1 MLMIEF
7 TQNFCLNNLL
17 GGYKMVKRNKFS
29 FMLVLVLMV
38 LSLITAACSN
48 SSNNAPNNKP
58 DDSKNGNAGE
68 ATDAPKKNVT
78 LTYAIWDKIQ
88 QPAMEA
94 IAKEFTAQNP
104 NIKVKV
110 EVIPWADYW
119 TKMSAA
125 APAGTLPDVFWMHGG
140 QFATYASGKFLE
152 PITSKVAAGEIDLNN
167 YAANL
172 ASIYTLNGENYGI
185 PKDFDTI
192 GLAYNKELFDQAGI
206 PYPDDTWTYAKLA
219 EVAKQLSQP
228 DKGIYGFG
236 AKMDTQ
242 TGYWND
248 MLANGGKIISDDM
261 SKSGY
266 DDPAS
271 IEALQA
277 RYQMTVDGASPTH
290 QQMTD
295 MEATEMFKS
304 GKLAMIFDGSWRISD
319 IDSSDIIKGKWDW
332 AKLPMG
338 KVKRANIINGLG
350 NVMSASGKNKEEA
363 WLFLKFLG
371 SQKAAEITAQM
382 GAAIP
387 AYNGTQDAWLTS
399 RPYLNLK
406 VFTEQVA
413 DATPY
418 PSGSMSYPVWFAKEP
433 EIMSQAWGGAI
444 SVEEGAKKVAEM
456 MNQAIADTK

>member
-1 MLMIEF
+1 M
-7 TQNFCLNNLL
+7 
-17 GGYKMVKRNKFS
+17 KRRNKFL
-29 FMLVLVLMV
+29 FMTTLFLVMALLA
-38 LSLITAACSN
+38 SACSN
-48 SSNNAPNNKP
+48 GSNSGTSSNSGGASN
-58 DDSKNGNAGE
+58 DSKKE
-68 ATDAPKKNVT
+68 VT
-78 LTYAIWDKIQ
+78 LTYSIWDKIQ

-94 IAKEFTAQNP
+94 IAKEFTEQNP
-104 NIKVKV
+104 HIKVKV

-140 QFATYASGKFLE
+140 QFIKYATGDFLE
-152 PITSKVAAGEIDLNN
+152 PITSKVQAGEIDLSN
-167 YAANL
+167 YEADL
-172 ASIYTLNGENYGI
+172 ASIYTLNGENYGV

-206 PYPDDTWTYAKLA
+206 PYPDETWDYAKLA

-236 AKMDTQ
+236 AKLDTQ

-248 MLANGGKIISDDM
+248 MLANGGSILSADM

-277 RYQMTVDGASPTH
+277 RYQMILDGASPTH

-295 MEATEMFKS
+295 TEATEMFKS
-304 GKLAMIFDGSWRISD
+304 GRLAMIFDGSWRISD
-319 IDSSDIIKGKWDW
+319 IDSSEIIKDKWDW
-332 AKLPMG
+332 AVLPKG
-338 KVKRANIINGLG
+338 KVKRGNIINGLA
-350 NVMSASGKNKEEA
+350 NVMSAAGKNKEEA

-371 SQKAAEITAQM
+371 SQRAAEITAEM

-387 AYNGTQDAWLTS
+387 AFSGTQDAWVKS
-399 RPYLNLK
+399 RPHLNLQI
-406 VFTEQVA
+406 FIDQVA
-413 DATPY
+413 DTVPY
-418 PSGSMSYPVWFAKEP
+418 PSGTMAYPVWFAKEP

-444 SVEEGAKKVAEM
+444 PVEEAATKVAEM
-456 MNQAIADTK
+456 MNEAIAATK

>member
-1 MLMIEF
+1 M
-7 TQNFCLNNLL
+7 
-17 GGYKMVKRNKFS
+17 KKRNKFS
-29 FMLVLVLMV
+29 FLFTVVLMV
-38 LSLITAACSN
+38 FALITAACGNSN
-48 SSNNAPNNKP
+48 SNNAAGNSPE
-58 DDSKNGNAGE
+58 GNAGGAAAEE
-68 ATDAPKKNVT
+68 ATAKPQKEVT
-78 LTYAIWDKIQ
+78 LTYSIWDKIQ

-94 IAKEFTAQNP
+94 IAKEFTAENP
-104 NIKVKV
+104 NIKIKV
-110 EVIPWADYW
+110 EVIPWGDYW

-140 QFATYASGKFLE
+140 QFVKYATGNFIE
-152 PITSKVAAGEIDLNN
+152 PITGKVQSGEIDLNN
-167 YAANL
+167 YAADL
-172 ASIYTLNGENYGI
+172 ASIYTLNGKNYGI

-206 PYPDDTWTYAKLA
+206 PYPDDTWDYAKLA

-248 MLANGGKIISDDM
+248 MMANGGSILNADM

-295 MEATEMFKS
+295 TEATEMFKS
-304 GKLAMIFDGSWRISD
+304 GRLAMIFDGSWRISD
-319 IDSSDIIKGKWDW
+319 IDSSEIIKGKWDW
-332 AKLPMG
+332 AKLPKG

-350 NVMSASGKNKEEA
+350 NVMSASGKNKDEA

-371 SQKAAEITAQM
+371 SKRAAEITAEM

-387 AYNGTQDAWLTS
+387 AFNGTQDAWLKS
-399 RPYLNLK
+399 RPHLNLQI
-406 VFTEQVA
+406 FTDQVA
-413 DATPY
+413 DAVPY
-418 PSGSMSYPVWFAKEP
+418 PSGSLAYPVWFAKEP

-444 SVEEGAKKVAEM
+444 SVEEAAKKVAEM
-456 MNQAIADTK
+456 MNQAIEETK

>member
-1 MLMIEF
+1 
-7 TQNFCLNNLL
+7 
-17 GGYKMVKRNKFS
+17 MVKRNKFS
-29 FMLVLVLMV
+29 FMLAVVLMI
-38 LSLITAACSN
+38 LSLVSAACSN
-48 SSNNAPNNKP
+48 GTNNGANNTPDNSSN
-58 DDSKNGNAGE
+58 SNAGE
-68 ATDAPKKNVT
+68 TKDEPKKNVT
-78 LTYAIWDKIQ
+78 LTYSIWDKIQ

-94 IAKEFTAQNP
+94 IATEFTAQNP

-110 EVIPWADYW
+110 EVIPWGDYW

-140 QFATYASGKFLE
+140 QFVKYATGKFLE
-152 PITSKVAAGEIDLNN
+152 PITEKVASGEIDLSN
-167 YAANL
+167 YAADL
-172 ASIYTLNGENYGI
+172 ASIYTIGGQNYGV

-206 PYPDDTWTYAKLA
+206 PYPDDTWDYAKLA
-219 EVAKQLSQP
+219 EVAKKLSQP

-236 AKMDTQ
+236 AKLDTQ

-248 MLANGGKIISDDM
+248 ILANGGSIVSDDL

-266 DDPAS
+266 DDPAA

-277 RYQMTVDGASPTH
+277 RYQMILDGASPTH

-295 MEATEMFKS
+295 MESTEMFKS

-319 IDSSDIIKGKWDW
+319 IDGSEIIKGKWDW
-332 AKLPMG
+332 AKLPTG
-338 KVKRANIINGLG
+338 KVKRGNIINGLG

-371 SQKAAEITAQM
+371 SQRAAEITAEM

-387 AYNGTQDAWLTS
+387 AFNGTQEAWLTS
-399 RPYLNLK
+399 RPHLNLK

-413 DATPY
+413 DAIPY
-418 PSGSMSYPVWFAKEP
+418 PSGSLAYPVWFAKEP

-444 SVEEGAKKVAEM
+444 SVEEAAKKVAEM

>member
-1 MLMIEF
+1 M
-7 TQNFCLNNLL
+7 
-17 GGYKMVKRNKFS
+17 KRGNKFL
-29 FMLVLVLMV
+29 FMTTVILVMALLA
-38 LSLITAACSN
+38 SACSN
-48 SSNNAPNNKP
+48 GSNSGTSSNSGGAST
-58 DDSKNGNAGE
+58 DSKKE
-68 ATDAPKKNVT
+68 VT
-78 LTYAIWDKIQ
+78 LTYSIWDKIQ

-94 IAKEFTAQNP
+94 IAKEFTEQNP
-104 NIKVKV
+104 HIKVKV

-140 QFATYASGKFLE
+140 QFIKYATGDFLE
-152 PITSKVAAGEIDLNN
+152 PITSKVQAGEIDLSN
-167 YAANL
+167 YEADL
-172 ASIYTLNGENYGI
+172 ASIYTLNGENYGV

-206 PYPDDTWTYAKLA
+206 PYPDETWDYAKLA

-236 AKMDTQ
+236 AKLDTQ

-248 MLANGGKIISDDM
+248 MLANGGSILSADM

-277 RYQMTVDGASPTH
+277 RYQMILDGASPTH

-295 MEATEMFKS
+295 TEATEMFKS
-304 GKLAMIFDGSWRISD
+304 GRLAMIFDGSWRISD
-319 IDSSDIIKGKWDW
+319 IDSSEIIKGKWDW
-332 AKLPMG
+332 AVLPKG
-338 KVKRANIINGLG
+338 KVKRGNIINGLA
-350 NVMSASGKNKEEA
+350 NVMSAAGKNKEEA

-371 SQKAAEITAQM
+371 SQRAAEITAEM

-387 AYNGTQDAWLTS
+387 AFSGTQDAWVKS
-399 RPYLNLK
+399 KPHLNLQI
-406 VFTEQVA
+406 FIDQVA
-413 DATPY
+413 DTVPY
-418 PSGSMSYPVWFAKEP
+418 PSGTMAYPVWFAKEP

-444 SVEEGAKKVAEM
+444 TVEEAATKVAEM
-456 MNQAIADTK
+456 MNEAIAATK

>member
-1 MLMIEF
+1 M
-7 TQNFCLNNLL
+7 
-17 GGYKMVKRNKFS
+17 KRGNKFL
-29 FMLVLVLMV
+29 FMTTLFLVMALLA
-38 LSLITAACSN
+38 SACSN
-48 SSNNAPNNKP
+48 GSNSGTSSNSG
-58 DDSKNGNAGE
+58 DSKKE
-68 ATDAPKKNVT
+68 VT
-78 LTYAIWDKIQ
+78 LTYSIWDKIQ

-94 IAKEFTAQNP
+94 IAKEFTEQNP
-104 NIKVKV
+104 HIKVKV
-110 EVIPWADYW
+110 EVIPWGDYW

-140 QFATYASGKFLE
+140 QFIKYATGDFLE
-152 PITSKVAAGEIDLNN
+152 PITSKVQAGEIDLSN
-167 YAANL
+167 YEADL
-172 ASIYTLNGENYGI
+172 ASIYTLNGENYGV

-206 PYPDDTWTYAKLA
+206 PYPDETWDYAKLA

-236 AKMDTQ
+236 AKLDTQ

-248 MLANGGKIISDDM
+248 MLANGGSILSADM

-277 RYQMTVDGASPTH
+277 RYQMILDGASPTH

-295 MEATEMFKS
+295 TEATEMFKS
-304 GKLAMIFDGSWRISD
+304 GRLAMIFDGSWRISD
-319 IDSSDIIKGKWDW
+319 IDSSEIIKGKWDW
-332 AKLPMG
+332 AVLPKG
-338 KVKRANIINGLG
+338 KVKRGNIINGLA
-350 NVMSASGKNKEEA
+350 NVMSAAGKNKEEA

-371 SQKAAEITAQM
+371 SQRAAEITAEM

-387 AYNGTQDAWLTS
+387 AFSGTQDAWVKS
-399 RPYLNLK
+399 KPHLNLQI
-406 VFTEQVA
+406 FIDQVA
-413 DATPY
+413 DTVPY
-418 PSGSMSYPVWFAKEP
+418 PSGTMAYPVWFAKEP

-444 SVEEGAKKVAEM
+444 TVEEAATKVAEM
-456 MNQAIADTK
+456 MNEAIAATK